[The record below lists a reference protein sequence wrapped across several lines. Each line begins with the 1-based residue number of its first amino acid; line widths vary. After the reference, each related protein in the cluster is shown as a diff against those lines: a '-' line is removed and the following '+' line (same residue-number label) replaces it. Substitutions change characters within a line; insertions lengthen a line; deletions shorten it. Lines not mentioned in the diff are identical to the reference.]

1 MVRPRIMEEGKIT
14 TIMLD
19 RTDMEIVEEER
30 GDASFSGYLRALIRQ
45 QKRSGNLTTS
55 EEKMIGMERKMAQM
69 KAKLEKYEQ
78 REEEISRE
86 KEEAMVYIAQ
96 GYELYRENNRRSDD
110 PVARQSWL
118 TSRCKDSGIT
128 ATQMTSYLVDQDI
141 R

>member
-55 EEKMIGMERKMAQM
+55 EEKMIGMERKMARM

-86 KEEAMVYIAQ
+86 KEAVMAYIAK
-96 GYELYRENNRRSDD
+96 GYELYIQKNKRAND
-110 PVARQSWL
+110 PVARQNWIA
-118 TSRCKDSGIT
+118 SRCKDSGVSP
-128 ATQMTSYLVDQDI
+128 AQFLSFQK
-141 R
+141 RA